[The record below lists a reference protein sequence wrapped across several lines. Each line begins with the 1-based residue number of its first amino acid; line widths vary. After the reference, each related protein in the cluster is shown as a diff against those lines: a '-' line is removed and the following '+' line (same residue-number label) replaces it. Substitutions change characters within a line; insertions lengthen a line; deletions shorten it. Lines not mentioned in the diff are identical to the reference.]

1 MEVNILTEETFKN
14 SVRAWCVNRLHTTAP
29 HHLLDSDGRARERFV
44 FDSFFLEEYRRMVR
58 SKATAKP
65 QSALNNMIAVKRV
78 IRRGGVQPIDTP
90 STNTILKGLLRQ
102 YAELYGAE
110 VLCPK

>member
-1 MEVNILTEETFKN
+1 MIHLDKFR
-14 SVRAWCVNRLHTTAP
+14 SQAWRPDRND
-29 HHLLDSDGRARERFV
+29 LDSDGRARERFV

-65 QSALNNMIAVKRV
+65 QSALNSMIAVKRV
-78 IRRGGVQPIDTP
+78 MRRGGVQPIDTP

-102 YAELYGAE
+102 YVDCLLYTS
-110 VLCPK
+110 PSPRDS

>member
-1 MEVNILTEETFKN
+1 MYV
-14 SVRAWCVNRLHTTAP
+14 CLHVCT
-29 HHLLDSDGRARERFV
+29 RERFV

-78 IRRGGVQPIDTP
+78 MRRVGDYSMQCGGEVHGESSSSTFRAGHAHHRTLGVCGDPQNLEEIQAPEELQPQQRPDMA
-90 STNTILKGLLRQ
+90 SV
-102 YAELYGAE
+102 YG
-110 VLCPK
+110 